1 MTENLSLSPS
11 QGERIGPVSS
21 SGNATGMIPETVV
34 ELLAQ
39 MISFDTVNEHVSLRV
54 FPEKALLES
63 LENTAQRWG
72 LSTERLQISTSSGDE
87 AFNLLIT
94 HVANENAP
102 WLLFESHADTVSV
115 EGMTIDPFNSLVA
128 NEKIY
133 GRGSSDTKGSG
144 AAMLWALRSYTHS
157 LNQINN
163 IGLLFVTDEEN
174 SKAGAIAF
182 IEKQLPGLTW
192 RPIGIIVGEAT
203 SCLPV
208 VAHNGCIRWKIRT
221 KGIAAH
227 SSNPSL
233 GKSAITS
240 MAKLLLE
247 FDELYTSTVNASH
260 PLTGIAACSVNTIS
274 GGSAVNI
281 IPDVCEI
288 EIDRRVLPSE
298 DSDKVKD
305 EIKSVL
311 SLISMN
317 DPTIIIELSTPFV
330 DYPLDPKVNHD
341 FSLQISE
348 VLEAARYSG
357 AHRGA
362 AYGTDASTYSEA
374 GIPALVLGPGSIDQ
388 AHTKDEWLEIAELE
402 KAVIIYGEIM
412 RHGF

>member
-1 MTENLSLSPS
+1 M
-11 QGERIGPVSS
+11 GPVSS
-21 SGNATGMIPETVV
+21 SGNATVMIPETVV

-72 LSTERLQISTSSGDE
+72 LSTERLQISASPADE

-182 IEKQLPGLTW
+182 IEKQLPELTW

-221 KGIAAH
+221 KGVAAH

-281 IPDVCEI
+281 IPDVCEV
-288 EIDRRVLPSE
+288 EIDRRILPSE

-317 DPTIIIELSTPFV
+317 DPSIIIELSTPFV

-341 FSLQISE
+341 FSLHISE
-348 VLEAARYSG
+348 VLEAAKYSG